1 MVIPQKSFLL
11 VLLASFAV
19 SGAFLWFIPYDQA
32 ALLEFS
38 FYWKWLVA
46 VAVVAAVAAYRT
58 SLSFSDCV
66 MAAGIGPAAADLVRI
81 VIEAASDPY
90 KHNLWPFELV
100 VSACIGGIGALVGAG
115 AVFTTK
121 KFSKRTEQDT

>member
-1 MVIPQKSFLL
+1 MVIPKKSFLL
-11 VLLASFAV
+11 VLLASLAA
-19 SGAFLWFIPYDQA
+19 SGALFWYIPYDQA

-38 FYWKWLVA
+38 FYWRWLVA
-46 VAVVAAVAAYRT
+46 VAVIAAVAAHCT

-66 MAAGIGPAAADLVRI
+66 VAAGMGPAAADLVRI
-81 VIEAASDPY
+81 VVEAAADPT

-115 AVFTTK
+115 TVFTIK
-121 KFSKRTEQDT
+121 KFSKRTEPDT